1 MSKLINNE
9 TLCVHAGTYR
19 DSATGGVNTP
29 IFTSSANNYIGS
41 EKQFYPRYF
50 NTPNQQSVIEKVC
63 ALEKAEGGVLFGS
76 GMAAISTTFFLFGNL
91 FLHHRYARI

>member
-19 DSATGGVNTP
+19 DPATGGVNTP